1 MKQFASR
8 LIVMLLMVSMLI
20 PSVVPQTAS
29 HPLTQKEVQMHLGGQ
44 PIADCSSDAGMT
56 AFSCFML
63 GLPPFLCAIAGVVV
77 LVVCV
82 VEDALTPG

>member
-29 HPLTQKEVQMHLGGQ
+29 HPLTQKEVQMQVGGLTGV
-44 PIADCSSDAGMT
+44 DCGT
-56 AFSCFML
+56 ASVFAFGFCFL
-63 GLPPFLCAIAGVVV
+63 SGLPFCTFLTFVFY
-77 LVVCV
+77 VVCEV
-82 VEDALTPG
+82 VDSFSNG